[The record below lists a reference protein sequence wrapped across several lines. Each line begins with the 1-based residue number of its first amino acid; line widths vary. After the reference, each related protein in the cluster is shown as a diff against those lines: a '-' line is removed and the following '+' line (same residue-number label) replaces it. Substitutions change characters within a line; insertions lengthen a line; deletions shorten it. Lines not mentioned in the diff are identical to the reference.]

1 MSIFIF
7 QKKEKRNIESNFNF
21 QKESLIFS
29 PTIINQRSR
38 KRGINTEHI
47 YTFKAIVGTIIIS
60 PNEMSVIRPKLYH
73 FLFGQA
79 WFYSTASVKWPGH
92 TYRPRKILYSASN
105 QTQRHFSPSFSPPQ
119 FYSTCQT
126 GRGSCTLVRPN
137 NSFFAGRTA
146 SSNHLFHVLIKVLL
160 PTHLSSLLLIP
171 GEIWI

>member
-29 PTIINQRSR
+29 LPPTIINQRSR

-47 YTFKAIVGTIIIS
+47 YTFKAIVETIIIS
-60 PNEMSVIRPKLYH
+60 PNEMFVIRPELHH

-105 QTQRHFSPSFSPPQ
+105 QTQRHFSPSFTPPS
-119 FYSTCQT
+119 FIP
-126 GRGSCTLVRPN
+126 LVRPDVARARL
-137 NSFFAGRTA
+137 SVQIIH
-146 SSNHLFHVLIKVLL
+146 SS
-160 PTHLSSLLLIP
+160 P
-171 GEIWI
+171 GERPPPTIYSMF

>member
-60 PNEMSVIRPKLYH
+60 PNEMSVIRPELHH

-105 QTQRHFSPSFSPPQ
+105 QTQRHFSPSFSPP
-119 FYSTCQT
+119 
-126 GRGSCTLVRPN
+126 V
-137 NSFFAGRTA
+137 
-146 SSNHLFHVLIKVLL
+146 LFH
-160 PTHLSSLLLIP
+160 LSDRTWLVHACPSK
-171 GEIWI
+171 

>member
-60 PNEMSVIRPKLYH
+60 LNEMSVIRPELHH

-92 TYRPRKILYSASN
+92 TYRARFYTPPLTKHNAIFLPRL
-105 QTQRHFSPSFSPPQ
+105 PPQ

>member
-38 KRGINTEHI
+38 KRGINMEHI

-105 QTQRHFSPSFSPPQ
+105 QTQRHFSPSFTPP
-119 FYSTCQT
+119 
-126 GRGSCTLVRPN
+126 V
-137 NSFFAGRTA
+137 
-146 SSNHLFHVLIKVLL
+146 LFH
-160 PTHLSSLLLIP
+160 LSDRTWLVHACPSK
-171 GEIWI
+171 

>member
-47 YTFKAIVGTIIIS
+47 YTFKAIYTLERLLFHQTKCPWS
-60 PNEMSVIRPKLYH
+60 DQSSTTF
-73 FLFGQA
+73 FLARRGFIPLLRLNGPA
-79 WFYSTASVKWPGH
+79 TLTVRARFYTPPLTKHNAIFL
-92 TYRPRKILYSASN
+92 PRL
-105 QTQRHFSPSFSPPQ
+105 PPQ

-137 NSFFAGRTA
+137 NS
-146 SSNHLFHVLIKVLL
+146 SS
-160 PTHLSSLLLIP
+160 P
-171 GEIWI
+171 GERPPPTIYSMF